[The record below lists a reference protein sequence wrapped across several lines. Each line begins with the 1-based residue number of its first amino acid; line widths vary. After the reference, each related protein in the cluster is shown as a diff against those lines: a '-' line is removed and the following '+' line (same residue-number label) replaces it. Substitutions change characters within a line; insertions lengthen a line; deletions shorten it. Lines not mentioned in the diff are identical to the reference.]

1 MSAIL
6 PLHRS
11 PSPPHTHLPAEHRGK
26 RYLRQYCFFYADKP
40 SWAISAEKLKAQ
52 DSLFS
57 AECAERLN
65 LANKEFAHVTEQ
77 N

>member
-11 PSPPHTHLPAEHRGK
+11 PSHTHSHSPAEHRGK
-26 RYLRQYCFFYADKP
+26 RYPRQHCFFYADKP
-40 SWAISAEKLKAQ
+40 SWAKSAEKLKAQ
-52 DSLFS
+52 DSLF
-57 AECAERLN
+57 LD